1 MRARNGGR
9 PSTPWAAGPSNREW
23 WNAILETY
31 KRHAERSA
39 VPTLPAAI
47 AEVTV
52 DASPDDA
59 FRIFTDEIG
68 LWWRRGTPYWNDAD
82 RGLSVRIE
90 PGVGGRFIEVYDL
103 DTGTGFDVGQ
113 ITAWEP
119 GKRLAL
125 SWTQI
130 GWPDGATT
138 DLEVTFTPAPDGTLV
153 TLRQTGFERVGAG
166 AEEFLDGYSRGWKE
180 VLSWFAQHVN
190 ADRA

>member
-1 MRARNGGR
+1 
-9 PSTPWAAGPSNREW
+9 
-23 WNAILETY
+23 
-31 KRHAERSA
+31 
-39 VPTLPAAI
+39 VPTLPAAV

-103 DTGTGFDVGQ
+103 DTGTGFEVGQ

-119 GKRLAL
+119 GERLAL

-166 AEEFLDGYSRGWKE
+166 AEGFLEGYSTGWKE
-180 VLSWFAQHVN
+180 VLGWFAQRVN